1 MWRSRFA
8 VTSVWAALVFSTACL
23 GRIEGQSNPPDGCKS
38 VVTSGGSSVVAAPD
52 PQPRHILGIF
62 PNHNTSPCLSPYV
75 PIGAKE
81 KFKIASKD
89 AFDPGAV
96 ALAALT
102 GGAAQLFNSNR
113 SFGQEASG
121 YGRYFGAA
129 YANHVM
135 GDFLTEGVYPSLF
148 HQDPRYFRKGGGSPA
163 ASRVKYAISQVFRTQ
178 TDDGGT
184 AFNYSRVLGASTAV
198 AISSS
203 YYANHR
209 DAAASAVGLGAQLG
223 GAMAANLLKEFWPDV
238 LRKISKKH

>member
-1 MWRSRFA
+1 
-8 VTSVWAALVFSTACL
+8 
-23 GRIEGQSNPPDGCKS
+23 
-38 VVTSGGSSVVAAPD
+38 
-52 PQPRHILGIF
+52 
-62 PNHNTSPCLSPYV
+62 
-75 PIGAKE
+75 
-81 KFKIASKD
+81 
-89 AFDPGAV
+89 
-96 ALAALT
+96 
-102 GGAAQLFNSNR
+102 
-113 SFGQEASG
+113 
-121 YGRYFGAA
+121 
-129 YANHVM
+129 M